1 MCACTALDPKGRKH
15 LNLTKVTNKSQDI
28 IIPET
33 LIRQKIPKLLF
44 CGLVQVLMR
53 FGTFGFLQVENET
66 VSAHGKR

>member
-33 LIRQKIPKLLF
+33 LIRQKIQKQPF
-44 CGLVQVLMR
+44 YGLARVLMR
-53 FGTFGFLQVENET
+53 FGRFGTPPVENET
-66 VSAHGKR
+66 I